1 MEHNC
6 AIVNDKKAFRY
17 RAAAIIVEEGCV
29 LLARNDEDD
38 YYYSVGGAVHMGETS
53 EEAVKRE
60 VFEET
65 GLNYEVDHLAVIHEN
80 FFIGSSGLKG
90 VDFHE
95 LTFYYMMKP
104 MGKRDFTSQSTTES
118 GAKETMHWV
127 PIDELD
133 KCEAYPTFMKEYLR
147 SEHKGVEHI
156 ITDERIWFI
165 ISKSIILAKII
176 SPILIYIRHLWY
188 NGEEGGGTVWE
199 NLIIQNC

>member
-6 AIVNDKKAFRY
+6 SIIEDKKAFRY
-17 RAAAIIVEEGCV
+17 RAAAIIVEDGCV
-29 LLARNDEDD
+29 LFARNEVDD

-80 FFIGSSGLKG
+80 FFIGTSCLKG

-104 MGKRDFTSQSTTES
+104 IGKRDFTRQSTTDS
-118 GAKETMHWV
+118 GAKETMYWV

-133 KCEAYPTFMKEYLR
+133 KCKAYPTFMKEYLS
-147 SEHKGVEHI
+147 SEHSSVEHI
-156 ITDERIWFI
+156 ITEI
-165 ISKSIILAKII
+165 
-176 SPILIYIRHLWY
+176 
-188 NGEEGGGTVWE
+188 N
-199 NLIIQNC
+199 

>member
-6 AIVNDKKAFRY
+6 GFINDKKAFRY

-29 LLARNDEDD
+29 LFAGNDEDD

-53 EEAVKRE
+53 EEAIKKKYLK
-60 VFEET
+60 T
-65 GLNYEVDHLAVIHEN
+65 GLNYEVDHLAVIHEH

-118 GAKETMHWV
+118 GAKETMHWL

-133 KCEAYPTFMKEYLR
+133 KCKAYPTFMKEYLK
-147 SEHKGVEHI
+147 SEHRGVEHI
-156 ITDERIWFI
+156 VTDERD
-165 ISKSIILAKII
+165 
-176 SPILIYIRHLWY
+176 
-188 NGEEGGGTVWE
+188 
-199 NLIIQNC
+199 